1 MQRNAFKPTLAAKF
15 CLLVLV
21 ALLFL
26 TACGNG
32 YNSPGSPPNN
42 GTPQATPTKGGY
54 SLISIFDYEM
64 QALLAPLNW

>member
-1 MQRNAFKPTLAAKF
+1 MQSNAFKPTLAAKF

-26 TACGNG
+26 AACGNG

-54 SLISIFDYEM
+54 SLISILDHEM
-64 QALLAPLNW
+64 QVLLAPLNW

>member
-42 GTPQATPTKGGY
+42 GTPQATPTSGGY
-54 SLISIFDYEM
+54 SLITILDHEM
-64 QALLAPLNW
+64 QVLLALQNR